1 MSNYRKIVSL
11 FLVAICFF
19 SLISSTAFAASNS
32 DEDIDSYHFVSVD
45 DETGLVNA
53 GLPSMAR
60 QATGVIWK
68 TSYPVDG
75 NSVVEEAVANGHST
89 LTKQRVR
96 YLTSSWAY
104 ASSYSWSKSNT
115 ASWSFTG
122 TSEVATKVRTTLGL
136 SYSRTTNYTITIN
149 IPANS
154 SKLSKLG
161 FASDFF
167 KQNYKYY
174 MYTNGVVT
182 VAENSHIKTPL
193 ADTYLLVYY
202 K

>member
-1 MSNYRKIVSL
+1 MNNPKERGESNGFLITILNQTTCNFRREFERK
-11 FLVAICFF
+11 
-19 SLISSTAFAASNS
+19 
-32 DEDIDSYHFVSVD
+32 
-45 DETGLVNA
+45 
-53 GLPSMAR
+53 
-60 QATGVIWK
+60 K
-68 TSYPVDG
+68 
-75 NSVVEEAVANGHST
+75 
-89 LTKQRVR
+89 
-96 YLTSSWAY
+96 
-104 ASSYSWSKSNT
+104 
-115 ASWSFTG
+115 
-122 TSEVATKVRTTLGL
+122 SEVATKVRTTLGL

-167 KQNYKYY
+167 KQNYNYY

-182 VAENSHIKTPL
+182 VAENSYIKTPL

>member
-68 TSYPVDG
+68 
-75 NSVVEEAVANGHST
+75 T

-182 VAENSHIKTPL
+182 VAENSYIKTPL